1 MISKFIGKF
10 NNIESFSLV
19 KDDYIFEI
27 YISPKISNQSEI
39 SILISP
45 EKKFSFHLFSAVLNL
60 KKIRNINNESLN
72 LLDSFY
78 KNKASIEK
86 YNESE
91 IIIGIET
98 EEIYTNLNVLK
109 FDKKGKYILSISAKK
124 NEYYVIWRDPN
135 FDTSRYYGKHLD
147 DRKLFCLREANMN
160 VYSFK
165 STEEALKFIVKRK
178 NKDDKIIYITNIGN
192 DLGGKRFIEIVRKI
206 YKFDIMVLFYS
217 NNTNHFNWIKNFPN
231 CLYADQKDIYE
242 KYLTNYNR
250 IGLKNLK
257 KIVEE
262 KYKSYNLKIKEF
274 THDFLCVPNEENINN
289 QNYKRYIR
297 HVKIFCKN
305 QNKYLCMKENGKV
318 MLQNKF
324 DNNCLWDATFLNQE
338 KGQVIN
344 KTITIRSNN
353 LYIKKEK
360 QEAVGARNMNIWNY
374 KIFKIKDYNDN
385 EVHYCFMDPE
395 NENYFLSAEES
406 QIKIIKKE
414 KPGKDEA
421 FHFEDVQELDDKLN
435 YEIDN
440 SSFISKLTQLIK
452 DVSNSIEISESKSN
466 NSELIKMLDNSS
478 F

>member
-1 MISKFIGKF
+1 MIKKE
-10 NNIESFSLV
+10 NIFLV
-19 KDDYIFEI
+19 F
-27 YISPKISNQSEI
+27 QQ
-39 SILISP
+39 
-45 EKKFSFHLFSAVLNL
+45 
-60 KKIRNINNESLN
+60 
-72 LLDSFY
+72 
-78 KNKASIEK
+78 
-86 YNESE
+86 
-91 IIIGIET
+91 
-98 EEIYTNLNVLK
+98 
-109 FDKKGKYILSISAKK
+109 KK

-250 IGLKNLK
+250 IGLKNQK

-297 HVKIFCKN
+297 NVKIFCKN
-305 QNKYLCMKENGKV
+305 QNKYLCMKENGK
-318 MLQNKF
+318 
-324 DNNCLWDATFLNQE
+324 E
-338 KGQVIN
+338 K
-344 KTITIRSNN
+344 
-353 LYIKKEK
+353 
-360 QEAVGARNMNIWNY
+360 
-374 KIFKIKDYNDN
+374 
-385 EVHYCFMDPE
+385 
-395 NENYFLSAEES
+395 
-406 QIKIIKKE
+406 
-414 KPGKDEA
+414 
-421 FHFEDVQELDDKLN
+421 
-435 YEIDN
+435 
-440 SSFISKLTQLIK
+440 
-452 DVSNSIEISESKSN
+452 
-466 NSELIKMLDNSS
+466 
-478 F
+478 